1 LSNQKITSCANQILK
16 IIENEQMLKGK
27 GLEAKAVISL
37 VMAMLK
43 NKREPDY
50 SQITKYTETKEE
62 EIRNCY
68 KLLKEESIF

>member
-1 LSNQKITSCANQILK
+1 
-16 IIENEQMLKGK
+16 MLKGK